1 MLVLLEPSSYH
12 LQNAGDNAMLRV
24 CAARIVTRWPEAEL
38 HVATESPDRL
48 RMVVPAAIAATRF
61 VDLRDRVVGVGAPT
75 GRKQPSRF
83 DRLLKRRIHRRAST
97 LFAERLHRADC
108 RRVERDARFP
118 ILASQVREFDLVV
131 GTGGGY
137 LTDCHRKQAQ
147 RVLWTLRLAQLQG
160 IPTALFGQGIG
171 PLDRGP
177 LECLAAEVVARADL
191 IGLREAQR
199 GTDWLQKW
207 GIDQSRVAA
216 TGDDAIELACCAD
229 AVPAGGRIGLNVRI
243 CNYAGFRAEDA
254 QRVARVVGE
263 FAVRMDSP
271 IEPIVVT
278 TNSGEAD
285 DAALDGIGATS
296 ISGRQACDDG
306 GLINSIATCR
316 VIVTG
321 SYHAAVFAL
330 AQGIPAIGIIASDYY
345 LHKFTGLADFF
356 GRGCTLFRVH
366 GEGDDALD
374 AMVASHWESAPQ
386 LRDELRRAA
395 ARQVAL
401 SESLYDRLQ
410 EVMLDCT
417 YRPLRECSSCA

>member
-1 MLVLLEPSSYH
+1 MRVLLEPSSYH

-24 CAARIVTRWPEAEL
+24 CASRISTRWPEAEL

-48 RMVVPAAIAATRF
+48 KGVVPAAIAATRY

-75 GRKQPSRF
+75 ARRQPSRF
-83 DRLLKRRIHRRAST
+83 NRLLKRRVHRRASA

-118 ILASQVREFDLVV
+118 ILASQVSEFDLVV

-147 RVLWTLRLAQLQG
+147 RVLWTLRVAQMQG

-199 GTDWLQKW
+199 GTDWLQRW
-207 GIDQSRVAA
+207 GIDQSRVVA

-229 AVPAGGRIGLNVRI
+229 AVPSGSRIGLNVRI

-254 QRVARVVGE
+254 QRVARVVGA
-263 FAVRMDSP
+263 FAARMDST

-278 TNSGEAD
+278 TNTGEAD
-285 DAALDGIGATS
+285 DAALNGIGATS
-296 ISGRQACDDG
+296 IPGCQGCDDG
-306 GLINSIATCR
+306 GLIDSIATCR

-330 AQGIPAIGIIASDYY
+330 AQGIPAIGIVASDYY
-345 LHKFTGLADFF
+345 LHKFTGLAEFF
-356 GRGCTLFRVH
+356 GGGCALFRAH
-366 GEGDDALD
+366 RESDDALD
-374 AMVASHWESAPQ
+374 AMVASHWENAPN
-386 LRDELRRAA
+386 LRDKLRRSA
-395 ARQVAL
+395 ARQVEL
-401 SESLYDRLQ
+401 SKSLYDRLK
-410 EVMLDCT
+410 EVMLGRT